1 MAELKTKPSE
11 HSVMNFIDNIV
22 DQQRKS
28 DCKEI
33 SALMEKISGSGPKM
47 WGESMVGFGDYHYKY
62 ASGREGDWFLV
73 GFSPRKQNISL
84 YLMCGVD
91 TGSKYYKS
99 LGKFKHGKS
108 CIYINKLD
116 DINRDIL
123 TEMIKDSILQLKE
136 KYSG

>member
-1 MAELKTKPSE
+1 MAELKTQPTE
-11 HSVMNFIDNIV
+11 QSVQDFLEAIDDRQKKV
-22 DQQRKS
+22 DSIK
-28 DCKEI
+28 I
-33 SALMEKISGSGPKM
+33 SKLMEEISGSKPKM
-47 WGESMVGFGDYHYKY
+47 WGGSIVGFGDYRYKY

-84 YLMCGVD
+84 YLMCTVD

-108 CIYINKLD
+108 CIYIKKLD
-116 DINRDIL
+116 DINRDVLI
-123 TEMIKDSILQLKE
+123 EMIKDSIKQVKE

>member
-11 HSVMNFIDNIV
+11 LSVQAFLNSIEDP
-22 DQQRKS
+22 QKKS
-28 DCKEI
+28 DGIEI
-33 SALMEKISGSGPKM
+33 SKLMEKISGSNPKM
-47 WGESMVGFGDYHYKY
+47 WGGSIVGFGDYHYKY

-84 YLMCGVD
+84 YLMCAID
-91 TGSKYYKS
+91 TGSKYYET

-108 CIYINKLD
+108 CIYIRKLD
-116 DINRDIL
+116 DINRDVL
-123 TEMIKDSILQLKE
+123 KEMIKDSIKQLKE